1 VARLP
6 FHATRQLLRPGC
18 RDEVRRWAAEMNE
31 RSAEVRETL
40 AAEGIALE
48 LVLYEECET
57 GDRLY
62 FVMQCEDLERAV
74 SIFLASTMPVDLAHR
89 AFLERCVQERAVL
102 EVLNCHYRDDEQPV
116 GTS

>member
-1 VARLP
+1 MARLP

-48 LVLYEECET
+48 LVLYEEC
-57 GDRLY
+57 
-62 FVMQCEDLERAV
+62 
-74 SIFLASTMPVDLAHR
+74 
-89 AFLERCVQERAVL
+89 
-102 EVLNCHYRDDEQPV
+102 
-116 GTS
+116 